1 MDDDWPL
8 LLGHMYIWLVIVNA
22 CKRFL
27 SVGPTMTHFTYATH
41 IVGVNQVYRKTLF
54 LHKERPVTHLT
65 FKLDFVVPLPLVF
78 YKFDISILGMNRLQR
93 KAGYKEEE

>member
-1 MDDDWPL
+1 VYQVYGKPL
-8 LLGHMYIWLVIVNA
+8 LLY
-22 CKRFL
+22 
-27 SVGPTMTHFTYATH
+27 
-41 IVGVNQVYRKTLF
+41 
-54 LHKERPVTHLT
+54 KERSVTHLT

>member
-1 MDDDWPL
+1 MDYDWPL
-8 LLGHMYIWLVIVNA
+8 LLWHMYIRLVIVNA

-27 SVGPTMTHFTYATH
+27 NTGPTVTHFTYATH
-41 IVGVNQVYRKTLF
+41 IVGVYQVYGKPL
-54 LHKERPVTHLT
+54 LLYKERSVTHLT